1 MYLLTAFIAT
11 LSLLPFVASHNV
23 DSSKSLTKRTLNH
36 CSIQKRNEFLK
47 MVPQAYNAIQME
59 SEAIF
64 QRFPFAGD
72 SGVGM

>member
-1 MYLLTAFIAT
+1 
-11 LSLLPFVASHNV
+11 
-23 DSSKSLTKRTLNH
+23 
-36 CSIQKRNEFLK
+36 